1 MILHL
6 MKIKLFIHGKM
17 YMRLT
22 FLGFSITSHCFLE
35 SRTHN
40 IDIAHSGE
48 VSYATSN
55 RYKSDMVMSCHS

>member
-1 MILHL
+1 
-6 MKIKLFIHGKM
+6 
-17 YMRLT
+17 MRLT